1 MARLS
6 IHDRPDYNM
15 DDFYP
20 EEPEPE
26 PEKEMTC
33 EPESR
38 LTLDV
43 SGSERFPTFTVY
55 LVMNKEELGQRVFES
70 ESEALLCLETLYP
83 ILGKE
88 PSVALEEFLAWIPA

>member
-1 MARLS
+1 MARFS

-26 PEKEMTC
+26 KEMTC
-33 EPESR
+33 EPDSR
-38 LTLDV
+38 LTLEA
-43 SGSERFPTFTVY
+43 SGSERFPTFKVY

-88 PSVALEEFLAWIPA
+88 PSVALEEFLAWIPE